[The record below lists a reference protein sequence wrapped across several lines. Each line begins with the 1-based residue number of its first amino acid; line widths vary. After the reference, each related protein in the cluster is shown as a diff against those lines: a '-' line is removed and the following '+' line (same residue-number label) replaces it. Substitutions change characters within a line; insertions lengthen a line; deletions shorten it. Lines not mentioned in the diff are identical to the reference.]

1 MKKKMTDSSIKIF
14 LNKRKEPRNPYSGL
28 ISYIYKKNLY
38 PGKLINYS
46 LSGLFIEA
54 DSFFVEGETITIALP
69 VSRYRNHKQKG
80 RIVWKNDRGCGVQLL
95 G

>member
-1 MKKKMTDSSIKIF
+1 MTDIPAKLF
-14 LNKRKEPRNPYSGL
+14 LNKRKEPRNSYSGL

-54 DSFFVEGETITIALP
+54 DNFFVEGDIEII
-69 VSRYRNHKQKG
+69 NKKG
-80 RIVWKNDRGCGVQLL
+80 ELSGKMIEDVECNYWVNR
-95 G
+95 